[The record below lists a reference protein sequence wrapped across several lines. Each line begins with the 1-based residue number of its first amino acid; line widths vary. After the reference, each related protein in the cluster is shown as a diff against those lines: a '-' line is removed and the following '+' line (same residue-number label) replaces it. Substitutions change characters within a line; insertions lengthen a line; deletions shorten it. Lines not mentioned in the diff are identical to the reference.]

1 MTLQQRV
8 DSDLKEAMRAKDAT
22 KLNVLRMLKSALKY
36 AAIAKS
42 DAEAELSDAEA
53 VQVIRKQAKQ
63 RQDSIESFE
72 KGGRAEL
79 ADKEKEE
86 LAILNT
92 YLPQGMSPDELAK
105 VVRETIAEL
114 GATSKAQMGAVMKA
128 LQAKAGGRADGKTLS
143 SEVQKQLIVSEN
155 ALAERSFRANAEWLH
170 YCIAPRV
177 STHVAQDVARWAFLF
192 RIMMLSAIIVAGGS
206 SQRMGFD
213 KLFAVI
219 AGEPV
224 IAHAIR
230 AFERATSISEIVVVA
245 REQWH
250 DEIRKIVSGAGFKKI
265 RAIVPGG
272 ERRQDSVRAGL
283 GRIDRD
289 AKYVAVHDAARPL
302 ITPEQIERAFEQCR
316 VHGAAALAQPVNDTL
331 KRADADLL
339 VVSSVDRHQLYAM
352 QTPQIFERKLIE
364 DAYHDV
370 YAENASVT
378 DEVSAVERLGHK
390 IALVL
395 NDDFNFKITY
405 PRDLPVADF
414 ILRERAKDRR

>member
-1 MTLQQRV
+1 
-8 DSDLKEAMRAKDAT
+8 
-22 KLNVLRMLKSALKY
+22 
-36 AAIAKS
+36 
-42 DAEAELSDAEA
+42 
-53 VQVIRKQAKQ
+53 
-63 RQDSIESFE
+63 
-72 KGGRAEL
+72 
-79 ADKEKEE
+79 
-86 LAILNT
+86 
-92 YLPQGMSPDELAK
+92 
-105 VVRETIAEL
+105 
-114 GATSKAQMGAVMKA
+114 
-128 LQAKAGGRADGKTLS
+128 
-143 SEVQKQLIVSEN
+143 
-155 ALAERSFRANAEWLH
+155 
-170 YCIAPRV
+170 
-177 STHVAQDVARWAFLF
+177 
-192 RIMMLSAIIVAGGS
+192 MLSAIIVAGGS

-230 AFERATSISEIVVVA
+230 AFERATSVGKIVVVG

-250 DEIRKIVSGAGFKKI
+250 DEIRRIVSGAGFKKI

-283 GRIDRD
+283 DRIDRD

-302 ITPEQIERAFEQCR
+302 ITPEQIERAFTQCR
-316 VHGAAALAQPVNDTL
+316 VYGAAALAQPVNDTL
-331 KRADADLL
+331 KRAADLL
-339 VVSSVDRHQLYAM
+339 VVGSVDRHQLYAM

-364 DAYHDV
+364 DAYRGV
-370 YAENASVT
+370 YAEDASVT